1 MSILNPEL
9 VLSWTVL
16 ALINGEVA
24 TTRERSRWAWMALSV
39 PLGPVA
45 TLLLVALPPRGEA
58 PGRTTNRNEG

>member
-24 TTRERSRWAWMALSV
+24 TTRARSRWRWMGLSV
-39 PLGPVA
+39 LLGPGA
-45 TLLLVALPPRGEA
+45 TLLLVVL
-58 PGRTTNRNEG
+58 PGREEADPGG